1 MLLEDCCHI
10 DIAITGQSKQTV
22 ITEIQE
28 ILITINRF
36 DCPNLDS
43 EIPLNDD

>member
-1 MLLEDCCHI
+1 M
-10 DIAITGQSKQTV
+10 TK
-22 ITEIQE
+22 TEIQE

-43 EIPLNDD
+43 EIPIIKDEN